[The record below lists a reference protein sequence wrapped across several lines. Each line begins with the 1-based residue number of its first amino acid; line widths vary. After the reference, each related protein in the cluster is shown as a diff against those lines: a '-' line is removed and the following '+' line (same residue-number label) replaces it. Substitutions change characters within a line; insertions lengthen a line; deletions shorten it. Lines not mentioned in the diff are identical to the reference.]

1 MDDALDGAMRSLR
14 AELGELCAGSGS
26 PDGSDGAMDRLNR
39 ELERH
44 RAAEARL
51 EARVAALERRPVLL
65 EGVPDGLACSILD
78 MWHALYRDMS
88 DGGLVGG
95 TIIKPRLGLHPRP
108 LGGACYEFWQ

>member
-1 MDDALDGAMRSLR
+1 
-14 AELGELCAGSGS
+14 
-26 PDGSDGAMDRLNR
+26 MDRLHQ

-78 MWHALYRDMS
+78 MWHALDRDTS

-95 TIIKPRLGLHPRP
+95 TIIRPRLDLHPKS
-108 LGGACYEFWQ
+108 LGETCYGFWQGGDLIKNGEPQGNQ